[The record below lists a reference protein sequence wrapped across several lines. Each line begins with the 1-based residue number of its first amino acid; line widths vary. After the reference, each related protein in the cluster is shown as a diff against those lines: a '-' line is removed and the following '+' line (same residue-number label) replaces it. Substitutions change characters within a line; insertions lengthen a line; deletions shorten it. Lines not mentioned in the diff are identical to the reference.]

1 MQFNTEYNK
10 TNAIQR
16 EAIDQIEGVVV
27 VNSGPGSGKTQ
38 MFALRVANILIMDI
52 QQQARNILCLT
63 YTNAGVKAIRERLYS
78 FIGIQAYEV
87 NIFTFHSLCSNIIQ
101 YHPAE
106 FGLMDFEPVTE
117 LEQYEILCE
126 IIDELPADN
135 VLKRLKGD
143 SYYEAKRMKNLYQM
157 MKQEYW
163 SSDHIKQKS
172 LEYIKSLPEREEYI
186 YKKANSK
193 KNILPGDLKID
204 AIAKESDKM
213 QTLMAAAE
221 LFNVYNEKLY
231 ERKRYDFSDMISIVV
246 THFKKE
252 LEQEAAGHLSH
263 GILAKQQEQFQYI
276 LVDEFQD
283 TTGSQLEFLKLLVD
297 FWEIPNLFV
306 VGDADQTIYEFA
318 GARAKNF
325 EWALSFLDVKV
336 LNTEQNY
343 RSKQSILS
351 AAHNLISNNKIRYN
365 HNELVANV

>member
-1 MQFNTEYNK
+1 
-10 TNAIQR
+10 
-16 EAIDQIEGVVV
+16 
-27 VNSGPGSGKTQ
+27 
-38 MFALRVANILIMDI
+38 
-52 QQQARNILCLT
+52 
-63 YTNAGVKAIRERLYS
+63 
-78 FIGIQAYEV
+78 
-87 NIFTFHSLCSNIIQ
+87 
-101 YHPAE
+101 
-106 FGLMDFEPVTE
+106 MDFEPVTE

-163 SSDHIKQKS
+163 SIDHIKQKS

-193 KNILPGDLKID
+193 KGIVAGDLKVD
-204 AIAKESDKM
+204 AIAKEADKM
-213 QTLMAAAE
+213 HTLMAAAE
-221 LFNVYNEKLY
+221 LFDVYNEKLY

-246 THFKKE
+246 NHFKKE
-252 LEQEAAGHLSH
+252 LEQEAAGQLSH

-325 EWALSFLDVKV
+325 EWALSFDDVKV